1 MKMSFFFNKTLLVDS
16 VFIVDKS
23 ICSLQVILRLLQLLI
38 DVILRLFLCI
48 RSDFVIFTIQKKL

>member
-1 MKMSFFFNKTLLVDS
+1 MKMSFSFNKTLLVDS